1 MTGELYIGLMSGTS
15 LDGVDAAIV
24 EFGPDKPKLVHTHS
38 LPYSPELRSQLL
50 DLHTSRENE
59 LEQAAVTG
67 NTLARLYA
75 QTGLELLE
83 RAGLNAT
90 HIRAIG
96 CHGQTIR
103 HRPDLGFT
111 LQIGN
116 SALVAEL
123 TGIDVVADFRS
134 RDVAAGGQGAP
145 LVPAFHQ
152 AAFSHPQIV
161 RTVVNIGGIA
171 NLSYMPVE
179 GAVTGFDSGPGNML
193 LDAWIQRH
201 QGKPFDDSGSWA
213 GTGIVIP
220 DLLQKL
226 LTHPFFAEEPPKST
240 GRDLFNL
247 PWLERYLEA
256 DYAAMDVQRTL
267 LELTAQSIADAVRLY
282 CADTEEIYLCGGG
295 AYNALLVQ
303 RLQQLLHPVKI
314 APSDELGINATWVEA
329 AAFAWLARQT
339 IHMAPGNLPEVT
351 GAAGPRILGALY
363 SH

>member
-15 LDGVDAAIV
+15 LDGVDAVIIQS
-24 EFGPDKPKLVHTHS
+24 GPDKLQLIHTHS
-38 LPYSPELRSQLL
+38 LPYSPSLRSQLL
-50 DLHTSRENE
+50 DLHTSRQNE
-59 LEQAAVTG
+59 LEHSAVTG
-67 NTLARLYA
+67 NALARLYA
-75 QTGLELLE
+75 ETVLELLE
-83 RAGLNAT
+83 DAGMNAAD
-90 HIRAIG
+90 IRAIG

-116 SALVAEL
+116 PALLAEL

-145 LVPAFHQ
+145 LVPAFHH
-152 AAFSHPQIV
+152 AAFAHPGIV
-161 RTVVNIGGIA
+161 RTIVNIGGIA
-171 NLSYMPVE
+171 NLSYLPANGSV
-179 GAVTGFDSGPGNML
+179 AGFDSGPGNML
-193 LDAWIQRH
+193 MDAWIQYW
-201 QGKPFDDSGSWA
+201 QEKPFDESGSWA
-213 GTGIVIP
+213 ATGQVIP
-220 DLLQKL
+220 ALLQAL
-226 LTHPFFAEEPPKST
+226 LAHPFFAQKPPKST
-240 GRDLFNL
+240 GRELFNL
-247 PWLERYLEA
+247 AWLNEHLHAEYS
-256 DYAAMDVQRTL
+256 AADVQRTL
-267 LELTAQSIADAVRLY
+267 LELTARSIADAVLQY
-282 CADTEEIYLCGGG
+282 CPHTQEIYLCGGG

-339 IHMAPGNLPEVT
+339 IHQEPGNVPEVT

>member
-1 MTGELYIGLMSGTS
+1 MSGTS
-15 LDGVDAAIV
+15 LDGVDAAIM
-24 EFGPDKPKLVHTHS
+24 EFGLEKPRLVDTHS
-38 LPYSPELRSQLL
+38 LHYSSELRSQLL
-50 DLHTSRENE
+50 ELHTSSENE
-59 LEQAAVTG
+59 LEQAAIIG
-67 NTLARLYA
+67 NKLARLYA
-75 QTGLELLE
+75 KTILELLE
-83 RAGLNAT
+83 HAGLHAA

-116 SALVAEL
+116 PALVAEL

-152 AAFSHPQIV
+152 AAFSHPEIG
-161 RTVVNIGGIA
+161 RTVINIGGIA
-171 NLSYMPVE
+171 NLSYMPIE

-201 QGKPFDDSGSWA
+201 QNKPFDDSGNWA
-213 GTGIVIP
+213 GTGSVIP
-220 DLLQKL
+220 SLLRKL
-226 LTHPFFAEEPPKST
+226 LAHSFFAQKPPKST
-240 GRDLFNL
+240 GRELFNL
-247 PWLERYLEA
+247 PWLECYLES
-256 DYAAMDVQRTL
+256 DYAVADVQRTL
-267 LELTAQSIADAVRLY
+267 LELTAQSIADAVKLY
-282 CADTEEIYLCGGG
+282 CPDTEEIYLCGGG